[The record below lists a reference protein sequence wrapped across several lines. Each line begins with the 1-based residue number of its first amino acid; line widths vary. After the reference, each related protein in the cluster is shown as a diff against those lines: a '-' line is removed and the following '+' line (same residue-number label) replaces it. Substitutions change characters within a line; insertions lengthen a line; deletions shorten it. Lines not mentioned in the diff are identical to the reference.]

1 MDAPVDFD
9 ASEVSA
15 LDAYSRA
22 VVKVVEDVGP
32 AVVSIAR
39 RSRRGPAGAGSGLA
53 FTPDGYV
60 LTNAHVV
67 DGAHELEV
75 GFTDGSTARANVVG
89 LDHTT
94 DVAVLRASAP
104 PPRHAELGAS
114 SSLKVGQLVV
124 AIGNPLGFSSTVS
137 AGVVSALGR
146 TMRARDGR
154 AMEGIIQ
161 SDVALNPGNSG
172 GPLVDSRGRVVG
184 VNTAIILGA
193 QGISFSVPIDT
204 AKWVLTELL
213 TVGRVRRGWLGISG
227 QNRPLARDLARHL
240 GLPNQTCVE
249 VSGFDRR
256 GPAQGAGLHQ
266 GDLVVELD
274 GRPVAS
280 VDDLHRALSRWP
292 LPSAL
297 RLRVVGERK
306 LVDLEV
312 APAEAPT

>member
-1 MDAPVDFD
+1 M
-9 ASEVSA
+9 
-15 LDAYSRA
+15 
-22 VVKVVEDVGP
+22 KVAEDVGP
-32 AVVSIAR
+32 AVVSLSR
-39 RSRRGPAGAGSGLA
+39 RTRRGPSGAGSGLA

-67 DGAHELEV
+67 AGAHELEV
-75 GFTDGSTARANVVG
+75 GFTDGSAARAHVVG
-89 LDHTT
+89 LDHAT
-94 DVAVLRASAP
+94 DVAVVRVSGPA
-104 PPRHAELGAS
+104 PRHAELGAS
-114 SSLKVGQLVV
+114 ARLRVGQLVV

-146 TMRARDGR
+146 TMRSRDGR

-204 AKWVLTELL
+204 ARWVVAELM

-227 QNRPLARDLARHL
+227 QNRPIARDLARQL
-240 GLPNQTCVE
+240 GLGNETCVE
-249 VSGFDRR
+249 ISGFDRR
-256 GPAQGAGLHQ
+256 GPAESAGLRQ
-266 GDLVVELD
+266 GDLVVGLD
-274 GRPVAS
+274 GRVVAS

-292 LPSAL
+292 VPSVL
-297 RLRVVGERK
+297 RLRVVRDRT
-306 LVDLEV
+306 LVDVAIEPV
-312 APAEAPT
+312 EAPA